1 MCCLIILVVP
11 RLYLIIPKECL
22 SSNRL
27 KITRLANQGQDFID
41 CLQNSASMMGISTQI
56 KELFGPQGTPKEL
69 IQREIDNFFRFIQ
82 MSPCNKFDSLI

>member
-1 MCCLIILVVP
+1 MLEVP
-11 RLYLIIPKECL
+11 RPYLIIPKECQSL
-22 SSNRL
+22 IRL
-27 KITRLANQGQDFID
+27 KITRLENQGRDFID
-41 CLQNSASMMGISTQI
+41 CLRNSASMMGISTQI